1 MSKPIS
7 DKSWFYGIGGWT
19 YKFPCLVGNTHLA
32 RILKREAV
40 KLRLDAVKLN
50 ATPDAPG
57 SWIGGAPSNAEL
69 ASGYNERAARYDI
82 HANKVAAGKLEINC
96 YQVAT
101 LDFDLLHRRACAVL
115 ADEVSTWT
123 LQNNDCYSR
132 VRLWLEF
139 ADLLYKVNVNDAL
152 DMLSTRHP
160 WLHPD
165 REMMEGYCCP

>member
-1 MSKPIS
+1 MSKIVS
-7 DKSWFYGIGGWT
+7 DKSWLYGIGGWS

-40 KLRLDAVKLN
+40 KLRLDAVKLKGN
-50 ATPDAPG
+50 DY
-57 SWIGGAPSNAEL
+57 S
-69 ASGYNERAARYDI
+69 ERAASYDI